1 MSSTVDILIT
11 SYHQPEY
18 LDQCLRSVAAQTWRN
33 FKVYVVDDS
42 PGNPVL
48 PVIAK
53 WREQGLEIDFTQNL
67 ENLGALRS
75 LNNMYVRSS
84 SDFVMWLNHDDV
96 LYPTLLERL
105 VPQGLMQQP
114 GCSLAYALYNRLQDN
129 HRLNDT
135 GVYRPQFPTGAH
147 DVLPCLCVSNW
158 IISSFAVMRRQACD
172 EVGAIDRHLRR
183 HLQVGGGAGGYI
195 DLYLFMRLATRGRA
209 WVVNEALGDYRIH
222 ANNNTSAVGAESR
235 RTGESIRT
243 YDFVFDDHDL
253 FGVIPRY
260 LSKANSIGRLMTD
273 LGIIP
278 ILLNML
284 QSSELGKELRPQAK
298 ALLIAAH
305 EALHPFIYD
314 VSQLHR
320 PAVFPETHLQELRKL
335 IQSL

>member
-1 MSSTVDILIT
+1 MSPTVDILIT
-11 SYHQPEY
+11 SYRQPEY
-18 LDQCLRSVAAQTWRN
+18 LDQCLQSVAAQTWRN

-42 PGNPVL
+42 PGNPVQ
-48 PVIAK
+48 PVIEK
-53 WREQGLEIDFTQNL
+53 WRAQGLEIDFTQNPV
-67 ENLGALRS
+67 NLGALRS
-75 LNNMYVRSS
+75 LHNLYVSS
-84 SDFVMWLNHDDV
+84 SSEYVMWLNHDDV

-105 VPQGLMQQP
+105 VPQGLERQP
-114 GCSLAYALYNRLQDN
+114 ECSLAYALYNRLMDGQ
-129 HRLNDT
+129 RLPDT

-158 IISSFAVMRRQACD
+158 IISSFAVMRRQTCD
-172 EVGAIDRHLRR
+172 DVGAIGRHVHR
-183 HLQVGGGAGGYI
+183 HLQAGGTAGGYI
-195 DLYLFMRLATRGRA
+195 DLYLFMRLATRGQA

-222 ANNNTSAVGAESR
+222 SDNNTSAVGAESR

-253 FGVIPRY
+253 FGAIPRY

-273 LGIIP
+273 LGIIQV
-278 ILLNML
+278 LLHML

-298 ALLIAAH
+298 ELLMAAH

-314 VSQLHR
+314 VAQLNR
-320 PAVFPETHLQELRKL
+320 PAVFPEAHLQELRKL